1 MGRNEF
7 KFISSTAQLSTKMK
21 LGVQYNNN
29 TNIPIASDFV
39 QKRNKIEQSHNL
51 MLKK

>member
-21 LGVQYNNN
+21 LGVKYNNN
-29 TNIPIASDFV
+29 TNIPIASDCP
-39 QKRNKIEQSHNL
+39 E
-51 MLKK
+51 KK